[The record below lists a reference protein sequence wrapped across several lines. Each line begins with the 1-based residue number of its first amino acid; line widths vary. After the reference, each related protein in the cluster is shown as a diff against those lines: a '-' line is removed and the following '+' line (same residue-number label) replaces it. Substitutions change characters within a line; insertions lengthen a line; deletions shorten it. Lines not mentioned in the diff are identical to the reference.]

1 MRHLLA
7 SLAILCDVI
16 AQLQRAHQL
25 GYVPRIE
32 RGSGEIS
39 IKVVDDSDK
48 NYLVFFTYFLISAAK
63 VQ

>member
-7 SLAILCDVI
+7 SLAILYDVI

-32 RGSGEIS
+32 RGWGEIS

-48 NYLVFFTYFLISAAK
+48 NDLFFTDFLISAAK

>member
-1 MRHLLA
+1 MHHLLA
-7 SLAILCDVI
+7 SLAILYDVI

-25 GYVPRIE
+25 GFVPRIE

-48 NYLVFFTYFLISAAK
+48 NYLFFTDFLISAAK